1 MGAGRAI
8 RIRHEVYYKAGGEEG
23 GLNLEEW
30 GGEWRCAVSLT
41 ASLAGA
47 AVGSQVLCA
56 GVGGYDKIMSRRGKF
71 GVGDLCDSLEIGTGG
86 K

>member
-1 MGAGRAI
+1 MGAGRKVGI
-8 RIRHEVYYKAGGEEG
+8 WHEVCYKAGGEEFG
-23 GLNLEEW
+23 GM
-30 GGEWRCAVSLT
+30 GGEWRCAVSLP

-56 GVGGYDKIMSRRGKF
+56 GVGGYDKIMSKRGKF
-71 GVGDLCDSLEIGTGG
+71 GGGDLRGPLEIGTGG